1 MPNKNAFLEKQ
12 VKIQKACFDEGWA
25 LGVQQMCDYIAL
37 ALRDPETM
45 GKDTFGGERIL
56 KVLRKVEEFV
66 HYFRPAFLPNDEADW
81 YQEQL
86 DKVLREAY
94 KGVNGPFCPFADR
107 YDCLKQF
114 DYKTGKWK
122 G

>member
-1 MPNKNAFLEKQ
+1 MSKNAFLEKQ
-12 VKIQKACFDEGWA
+12 AAIRKACFDEGWA
-25 LGVQQMCDYIAL
+25 LGVQQMCDYISL
-37 ALRDPETM
+37 ALRDTETM
-45 GKDTFGGERIL
+45 GKDTFSGARIL
-56 KVLRKVEEFV
+56 KVMRKTNEIMQ
-66 HYFRPAFLPNDEADW
+66 YFRPAFLPNDEADW

-86 DKVLREAY
+86 DKALREAY
-94 KGVNGPFCPFADR
+94 KGNGETFFPFRER